1 MNNHLKLYKL
11 VDDINDFIF
20 DSKHYKGVLEFY
32 TLEFKSSGYDSAISF
47 DEIYLMSESYYY
59 TEIYKSIDEKIKLLT
74 ELKCAVTEFFSDM
87 TNEEIE
93 EMYGVGLDEGVEDY
107 EKT

>member
-20 DSKHYKGVLEFY
+20 DSGYYKGVLEFY
-32 TLEFKSSGYDSAISF
+32 TLNFESSGYDSSISF
-47 DEIYLMSESYYY
+47 NEMYLMSNGYYY
-59 TEIYKSIDEKIKLLT
+59 TEIYESIDEKIKLLT

-87 TNEEIE
+87 TIEEIE
-93 EMYGVGLDEGVEDY
+93 EMYGVGLDEGAEDY
-107 EKT
+107 E

>member
-20 DSKHYKGVLEFY
+20 DSKYREDLEFY

-47 DEIYLMSESYYY
+47 NGMHLMSESYYY

-93 EMYGVGLDEGVEDY
+93 EMYGVGLDEGAEDY
-107 EKT
+107 EKA